1 MVGIARSP
9 AMVQDRHDLPSTD
22 EATWEDRR
30 VRSISQFLKDREGV
44 PTRAKVRRA
53 EVDGPLS
60 ESFGHSI
67 RRGPEFELK
76 SRPGLTAEVG
86 PGSCLMGEGMTPQ
99 GSKPVTVSECHDWNL
114 TNHFSGD
121 EQVIGDPERTELIQV

>member
-53 EVDGPLS
+53 EVQGPLS

-67 RRGPEFELK
+67 RRGAECELK
-76 SRPGLTAEVG
+76 SRPGRTAEG
-86 PGSCLMGEGMTPQ
+86 GRGACRMAEGMTPQ
-99 GSKPVTVSECHDWNL
+99 RSKPVTASHAHRGSR
-114 TNHFSGD
+114 TNHVAAD
-121 EQVIGDPERTELIQV
+121 E